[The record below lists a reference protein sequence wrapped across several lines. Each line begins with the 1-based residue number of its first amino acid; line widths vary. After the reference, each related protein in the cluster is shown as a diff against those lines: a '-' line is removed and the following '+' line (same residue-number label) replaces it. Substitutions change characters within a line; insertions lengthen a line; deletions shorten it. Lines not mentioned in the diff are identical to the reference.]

1 MAAAPASNEKT
12 LIASLADSVI
22 GARSL
27 EALVRPML
35 EMLESVTGLESTYMT
50 TIDEVA
56 GVQHVLF
63 SSNTRQ
69 LQIPEGISVPWRD
82 TLCKRALDEGTSF
95 TDDVAGCWGDSEA
108 ASALGIATYASM
120 PIMSNGNLQGTLCA
134 ASGERMPLRED
145 TESVLRMFSY
155 LIGQHIEREQLMKE
169 LREAN
174 VHLTHHSMTDPVT
187 GLPNRRALTAEL
199 DRRLLRRDRDE
210 GELLIAF
217 IDLDGFKQINDQ
229 FGHEAGDRFLSE
241 IARRLTTCH
250 RGEDFTARLGG
261 DEFVV
266 LGNTAHTDTHAE
278 QTLFKRLETATRGRF
293 DLGEHTLDYAGP
305 SIGIVTADHDE
316 AGAEAAIA
324 RADAAMYE
332 IKRQRKALSAA
343 QSL

>member
-1 MAAAPASNEKT
+1 MADAPASNEKT

-69 LQIPEGISVPWRD
+69 LRIPEGISVPWRD

-120 PIMSNGNLQGTLCA
+120 PIMSNGKLQGTLCA

-187 GLPNRRALTAEL
+187 GLPNRRALMAEL
-199 DRRLLRRDRDE
+199 D
-210 GELLIAF
+210 
-217 IDLDGFKQINDQ
+217 
-229 FGHEAGDRFLSE
+229 
-241 IARRLTTCH
+241 RRLTTCH

-278 QTLFKRLETATRGRF
+278 QALFKRLETATRGCF

-316 AGAEAAIA
+316 AGTEAAIA